1 MIHETAIVDARA
13 ELGEGVT
20 IGPYTIIGPEVKIGA
35 DTSIDAH
42 VIIKGPTEIGQRCT
56 IFPFASIGDIPQ
68 DLKYEGGN
76 TKLVIG
82 NDNVFREY
90 VTVNRGTE
98 EGGGVTVIGNHN
110 FFMAYSHIAH
120 DCTINNHVIMA
131 NAATLAG
138 HIEIEDHAILGG
150 LVGIHQFAKVGRHA
164 FVGACSAVSL
174 DVPPYGLVVGNR
186 ARLFGLN
193 LTGLKRQRFS
203 AEAIKNIKE
212 AYRIIFRSG
221 LTLKEAFEQV
231 PQKVTD
237 SPEGTHLIEFT
248 KSSKR
253 GIVR

>member
-1 MIHETAIVDARA
+1 MIHETAIVDTRA

-20 IGPYTIIGPEVKIGA
+20 VGPYTIIGPQVKIGA
-35 DTSIDAH
+35 NTSIDAH

-56 IFPFASIGDIPQ
+56 IFPFSSIGDIPQ
-68 DLKYEGGN
+68 DLKYGGEN
-76 TKLVIG
+76 TSLVIG

-90 VTVNRGTE
+90 LTINRGTE
-98 EGGGVTVIGNHN
+98 EGGGVTSIGDHN

-120 DCTINNHVIMA
+120 DCVIKNHVIMA

-164 FVGACSAVSL
+164 FVGACSAVSQ
-174 DVPPYGLVVGNR
+174 DVPPYALVVGNR

-193 LTGLKRQRFS
+193 LTGLRRQKFS
-203 AEAIKNIKE
+203 RDAIKNIKE

-221 LTLKEAFEQV
+221 LTLKEALEQLS
-231 PQKVTD
+231 QKITD
-237 SPEGTHLIEFT
+237 SPEVAHLIEFI

-253 GIVR
+253 GVVR